1 MCFGEIRRP
10 SMETGGAA
18 IAVGEATTF
27 EHKEYDVTDHCAQ
40 LFCWLTC
47 PLLDVQFTAPQ
58 TDRNE

>member
-1 MCFGEIRRP
+1 
-10 SMETGGAA
+10 METGGAA

-47 PLLDVQFTAPQ
+47 PLLDVQLTAPQ